1 MTNML
6 NLFTSERD
14 QYAASSR
21 THLEKKKDDFDHF
34 VFLPHLIETSRIR
47 NTLSLTFEQL

>member
-14 QYAASSR
+14 QYEVSSR
-21 THLEKKKDDFDHF
+21 AKMEKKKDDFRSF
-34 VFLPHLIETSRIR
+34 CFLPHLIETSRIWLLR
-47 NTLSLTFEQL
+47 CLSFEQV